1 MAQRPTDRERKEQL
15 IATLA
20 VSRASLRIDRSQI
33 KRQINPLVRI
43 RSAVRNK
50 PIPVFATTAGVALLL
65 SLLLRRRKQ
74 EPKPFSAK
82 RMLLGWVL
90 ALAKPAARFWLAN
103 WAKDRFLP
111 LPDPFHPPDP
121 AHTP

>member
-15 IATLA
+15 IATLGA
-20 VSRASLRIDRSQI
+20 SRASLRIDRSRI
-33 KRQINPLVRI
+33 KRQLNPLVRV
-43 RSAVRNK
+43 RSAVRSK

-65 SLLLRRRKQ
+65 TLLMRRRKQ
-74 EPKPFSAK
+74 ERSPFSPR
-82 RMLLGWVL
+82 RMLLGWIL
-90 ALAKPAARFWLAN
+90 ALAKPAARLWLAN

-111 LPDPFHPPDP
+111 LTDTFPPSDP